1 MAAAAKL
8 SELQLPPWDG
18 KASSWETTGSA
29 EQGWGQAVATA
40 LKDHPQYGEMGEACI
55 EVAESLY
62 ADWIRIHAAQ
72 DAVPGSRQMAV
83 GDAPFKHD
91 AHHLPLAEGPFTQEG
106 LKTRSLQQASK
117 LIASRA
123 SLMKQ
128 KFGAGWADYEKM
140 GATQQQHK
148 SMIKDQTKKVM
159 QQFIAVVFNAFT
171 KALKL
176 DGTTSRSAEQNAYT
190 DLLRSP
196 QAELW
201 KRQQHWDDTWLN
213 DEQLHSF
220 PVTRLWLALLIRNKN
235 SGEGTTRTFFPD
247 LYKRL
252 RQAEHTSTQLL
263 DWDMEMTAFFSQWLE
278 TFPDLASVQRF
289 LRIAQRQYIIDVGS
303 TRSGAEGRAYTAAR
317 SHVIHHSQPGEAPAL
332 SVMDEAIRMGNEH
345 ITSFGD
351 ASPQA
356 AGGDKERERLQE
368 QVRALQAQLAEQGAA
383 PNQGN
388 SRQLQRKPVA
398 RCDFCSEKAGKEVRH
413 PDVDMC
419 YQKAEH
425 VLELKKKRQDRR
437 QKQTAKKALKIQK
450 LDEINDSKHYYL
462 VPWPANRTSEVP
474 LFHNV
479 ALLTKTELG
488 PALDSGAQVHVT
500 GDSKRVVK
508 IGDKTYWLKG
518 IHGTDRPAQ
527 TATLEFPV
535 TLQDGTMMM
544 LGLGGHGLFSKG
556 APDSVL
562 SLAQL
567 KKLGFREQLEV
578 GNPSNPRYG
587 GTLTTPCNRVM
598 VLDFHED
605 MWRIPLWTPGKTQAG
620 PRQLHPKRVSF
631 ASTNPFALLETTGQ
645 TDMRTGQTDVRI
657 STSSAFSA
665 PQAQHPPHAEA
676 HAQGS
681 GEFADPGSG
690 ECEEGGLENDW
701 EEAHLTSGEHSEGR
715 AAQQDGG
722 AEGDVVHGQLQA
734 VLAAVAKINK
744 EEQGKSVKLR
754 VLPQPRQ
761 LSAQQRVQ
769 IEHDSW
775 GHPSDT
781 MMRRIVAKYPHK
793 FPKSFKQQ
801 LSTFS
806 CQPCVLTSSAGRYKH
821 TKAFRQKR
829 QQAFSVQQDTA
840 SCQQAYTA
848 SCQQHHEE
856 DPPTSVGAGQTSD
869 IQELGLTD
877 LLPPEHDPQQTELHM
892 DRAHAIAL
900 GFHRQKYYIA
910 FVLGANLFVWNFPCS
925 SKKDPIDLLQEFLA
939 LTGVKLTCIRVDN
952 AGEFARNSALEAWAA
967 KRGITI
973 RPTVSYAH
981 TMQARIESSI
991 RVTKDHVRAM
1001 LKASN
1006 LPICFWPWVVLQ
1018 FSRVRAY
1025 WPNADGVTGWENIP
1039 KHQFSQSVDRD
1050 LIPPGCWIAG
1060 HLTREHPLVQ
1070 EDVTHADRAIEG
1082 VFLAWDLSTPTA
1094 WLYSFKYRKIM
1105 RMDVKAVARHLY
1117 PFRDPTCVVNRQSF
1131 TWDQI
1136 HHLQNLSP
1144 EDFGPEE
1151 GAPSTRASAKAQSPA
1166 IEGEKAA
1173 RNEQSRAGNQAEQQE
1188 GDQNQDREVQQPS
1201 KLARKPKT
1209 PADISLDTPL
1219 EELKDRQLA
1228 DVLAHYEFTFKLP
1241 HDYWKNPKTD
1251 QHQEVIVKAKKGY
1264 TIKRHSYLDVV
1275 FVSPG
1280 EAVQYAPMQLPVSAG
1295 KANLYSRWNLRIAL
1309 DHTFKDPKTLRDL
1322 GIDENTRNK
1331 VAVATV
1337 EAWEGKPVPQK
1348 HRDFI
1353 KALIAG
1359 AGAADRQKPETPQVI
1374 DSYWSRNGANF
1385 GSKEQL
1391 IHNMLLVYTALLG
1404 VQDGQGD
1411 GDYDGMLFAP
1421 EDHRS
1426 YLVWLAAAVDEG
1438 GNQTLKDKMTDDA
1451 LEPDPR
1457 HRKEALAHPRFRKFW
1472 LEGEKEEWDGLW
1484 SMGCFKK
1491 WNRKDL
1497 LPSDKVFGSRF
1508 HYHIKRDAI
1517 TGTISRFKVRLVVQ
1531 GQNMVEKEDYECAF
1545 APVPHSTCGRLVM
1558 SMAVANDWPLHK
1570 CDLTKAFVQ
1579 ADRLPEGRNGRVFI
1593 RPPPGSSEDDPNV
1606 VYEVLRPLYGV
1617 PSSAK
1622 ALNVTLHNYLTS
1634 LGFKTVGFEESVWVR
1649 PAGGRYSKR
1658 IMLSAHIDDNLIT
1671 AETTQ
1676 VLEQFKRD
1684 FLSRFKG
1691 TDEGEVSQ
1699 YLGCEFVRDRARRT
1713 GELKQTAYAK
1723 RLLQKFDMWEAM
1735 PVKTP
1740 LEPGYRLTKDDCPE
1754 EVDPEL
1760 QRRFRMITGGVGW
1773 LANMT
1778 RPDLAFAHNELSK
1791 FLQYPGEV
1799 HMKCATRVLQ
1809 YLRGTYDLGLKWHD
1823 PGQNKRNVLEAFVD
1837 SDYAACNDTRR
1848 SQTGF
1853 LVINNGGP
1861 VSWSAKR
1868 QASVT
1873 LSSQE
1878 AEFVAASQLGVELL
1892 YVRTLMKDFGY
1903 EQKKPTVTWEDN
1915 AATILLSKNPVNRQA
1930 SRHIDTRVHFLR
1942 DLVRDKVMELHKC
1955 AGTNNPSDALTKS
1968 VPGPT
1973 LEKHREFMM
1982 GTTRTFQAFQSTA
1995 TGQGQ
2000 TGDYLGGSLMPF
2012 GSYYTRSSS

>member
-1 MAAAAKL
+1 MAAGTPA
-8 SELQLPPWDG
+8 ELELPPWDG

-29 EQGWGQAVATA
+29 EQGWGQLVAKA
-40 LKDHPQYGEMGEACI
+40 LKDHPVFGELAEACI
-55 EVAESLY
+55 ELAQILY
-62 ADWIRIHAAQ
+62 EDWLKIQANQ
-72 DAVPGSRQMAV
+72 AVPGARQAAV
-83 GDAPFKHD
+83 GDAPFKFD
-91 AHHLPLAEGPFTQEG
+91 THHLPLVDGAFTLEG
-106 LKTRSLQQASK
+106 LKNRSTSLASK
-117 LIASRA
+117 RIAFQA
-123 SLMKQ
+123 AVMKL
-128 KFGAGWADYEKM
+128 KFGASWADNDKM
-140 GATQQQHK
+140 GATKEQHRN
-148 SMIKDQTKKVM
+148 IVKDQTKKAM
-159 QQFIAVVFNAFT
+159 QQFLALVFTAFT

-176 DGTTSRSAEQNAYT
+176 DGNISRTPEQNAYA

-196 QAELW
+196 LAELL
-201 KRQQHWDDTWLN
+201 KRQQHWDDSWITDDGIHLIP
-213 DEQLHSF
+213 L
-220 PVTRLWLALLIRNKN
+220 TGLWLVFLIKNKN
-235 SGEGTTRTFFPD
+235 SGEGTSRTFFPD

-252 RQAEHTSTQLL
+252 CQADQPTTQLL
-263 DWDMEMTAFFSQWLE
+263 DWDMEMTSFFAQWLE
-278 TFPDLASVQRF
+278 NFPDIASVQRF
-289 LRIAQRQYIIDVGS
+289 LRVAQRQHIIDVGS
-303 TRSGAEGRAYTAAR
+303 TRPGAEGKAYTAAR
-317 SHVIHHSQPGEAPAL
+317 SHVIHHSQPGEAPSLA
-332 SVMDEAIRMGNEH
+332 VMDEAIRMGNEH
-345 ITSFGD
+345 ITSFAD

-356 AGGDKERERLQE
+356 AGSNAELQKAQE
-368 QVRALQAQLAEQGAA
+368 QVRALQAQLEQQGAA
-383 PNQGN
+383 PNQGG
-388 SRQLQRKPVA
+388 RKQQQRKPVA

-425 VLELKKKRQDRR
+425 VLELKKKRQEKR
-437 QKQTAKKALKIQK
+437 QKQTAKKALQIKK
-450 LDEINDSKHYYL
+450 MDELNDSKHYYL
-462 VPWPANRTSEVP
+462 IPWTADRTQASDLP
-474 LFHNV
+474 LAQDV

-500 GDSKRVVK
+500 GDSRRVVK

-518 IHGTDRPAQ
+518 IHGTNRPAQ
-527 TATLEFPV
+527 EASLEFPV
-535 TLQDGTMMM
+535 TLHDGTVWL
-544 LGLGGHGLFSKG
+544 LGLGGQGLFSKG
-556 APDSVL
+556 SPDSVL
-562 SLAQL
+562 SLALL
-567 KKLGFREQLEV
+567 KRLGFREQLEV
-578 GNPSNPRYG
+578 GTPSNPRYG

-598 VLDFHED
+598 ILDFNQD
-605 MWRIPLWTPGKTQAG
+605 MWRIPLWAPAKTQSG
-620 PRQLHPKRVSF
+620 PRRHGPKSPKHVSF
-631 ASTNPFALLETTGQ
+631 ASTNPFDLLSLAGR
-645 TDMRTGQTDVRI
+645 TDTHI
-657 STSSAFSA
+657 SDFPKSGGPKPQGVEESADL
-665 PQAQHPPHAEA
+665 
-676 HAQGS
+676 GS
-681 GEFADPGSG
+681 GESADPGSG
-690 ECEEGGLENDW
+690 ESEHGNSEKGGSV
-701 EEAHLTSGEHSEGR
+701 EAHHTSGEHT
-715 AAQQDGG
+715 DGG
-722 AEGDVVHGQLQA
+722 AGQPAEDAEEDVVQGQLGA
-734 VLAAVAKINK
+734 VLAAVAKVSK

-775 GHPSDT
+775 GHPSET
-781 MMRRIVAKYPHK
+781 MMRRIMAKYPNK

-806 CQPCVLTSSAGRYKH
+806 CQSCVLTSSAGRYKH
-821 TKAFRQKR
+821 TKAFRKK
-829 QQAFSVQQDTA
+829 QQASAELDDA
-840 SCQQAYTA
+840 IRQAYTA
-848 SCQQHHEE
+848 SWQE
-856 DPPTSVGAGQTSD
+856 DDQGEQPTSVGAGQAKD

-877 LLPPEHDPQQTELHM
+877 LLPQEHDPEKTELHM

-900 GFHRQKYYIA
+900 GFHKQKYYIA
-910 FVLGANLFVWNFPCS
+910 FVLGANLFVWNFPCA
-925 SKKDPIDLLQEFLA
+925 SKKDPIALLEEFLA

-967 KRGITI
+967 KRNITI
-973 RPTVSYAH
+973 RPTISYAH
-981 TMQARIESSI
+981 TMQARVESSI

-1006 LPICFWPWVVLQ
+1006 LPKCFWPWVVLQ

-1025 WPNADGVTGWENIP
+1025 WPNEDGVTGWDNVP
-1039 KHQFSQSVDRD
+1039 NHQFSQSVHRD

-1070 EDVTHADRAIEG
+1070 EDVTHADRADEG
-1082 VFLAWDLSTPTA
+1082 VFLAWDLTTPTA
-1094 WLYSFKYRKIM
+1094 WLYSFKRRKIV

-1131 TWDQI
+1131 TWDHI
-1136 HHLQNLSP
+1136 HHLQNMSP
-1144 EDFGPEE
+1144 EDFGPED
-1151 GAPSTRASAKAQSPA
+1151 GAPVTRSSAKPQSPA
-1166 IEGEKAA
+1166 IEGEKSASE
-1173 RNEQSRAGNQAEQQE
+1173 EQSRAGNQAEQQK
-1188 GDQNQDREVQQPS
+1188 GDQRQESEIQQPS
-1201 KLARKPKT
+1201 KLARKSKT

-1219 EELKDRQLA
+1219 QKLTDRQLA

-1251 QHQEVIVKAKKGY
+1251 QHQEVTVKAKKGY
-1264 TIKRHSYLDVV
+1264 TIKKYSYLDVV
-1275 FVSPG
+1275 FVSPE

-1295 KANLYSRWNLRIAL
+1295 KANMYSRWNLRIAL

-1322 GIDENTRNK
+1322 GINEDTRK
-1331 VAVATV
+1331 TVAAATV
-1337 EAWEGKPVPQK
+1337 QAWERSSSTGAKQQAISQK
-1348 HRDFI
+1348 HSDFI

-1359 AGAADRQKPETPQVI
+1359 TGVADRQKPETQQVL
-1374 DSYWSRNGANF
+1374 DSYWSQNAANF
-1385 GSKEQL
+1385 GSKEKL
-1391 IHNMLLVYTALLG
+1391 ISNILLVCTALLAF
-1404 VQDGQGD
+1404 QDGESNGE
-1411 GDYDGMLFAP
+1411 YESILFAP
-1421 EDHRS
+1421 EDHKS
-1426 YLVWLAAAVDEG
+1426 YLAWLAAAVDEG
-1438 GNQTLKDKMTDDA
+1438 GDQTLQDKMTDDA

-1484 SMGCFKK
+1484 GMGCFKK

-1517 TGTISRFKVRLVVQ
+1517 TGVISRFKVRLVVQ

-1593 RPPPGSSEDDPNV
+1593 RPPPGSSEDDPDV

-1649 PAGGRYSKR
+1649 PAGGRYSKC

-1699 YLGCEFVRDRARRT
+1699 YLGCEFVRDRAHRT

-1740 LEPGYRLTKDDCPE
+1740 LEPGYRLSKDDCPE
-1754 EVDPEL
+1754 KVDPEL
-1760 QRRFRMITGGVGW
+1760 QRKFRMITGGIGW

-1791 FLQYPGEV
+1791 FLQYPGEA
-1799 HMKCATRVLQ
+1799 HMKCAIRVLQ
-1809 YLRGTYDLGLKWHD
+1809 YLRGTYNLGLKWHD
-1823 PGQNKRNVLEAFVD
+1823 PGRAKRNVLEAFVD
-1837 SDYAACNDTRR
+1837 SDYAACKDTRR

-1868 QASVT
+1868 QAMVT

-1892 YVRTLMKDFGY
+1892 YLRTLMRDFGY

-1942 DLVRDKVMELHKC
+1942 DLVKDKVMELHKC

-1995 TGQGQ
+1995 FEEEQV
-2000 TGDYLGGSLMPF
+2000 GDYLGGSLTPF
-2012 GSYYTRSSS
+2012 GSYYARLSS